1 LAGNVPLDL
10 LCTGT
15 PAEVKAY
22 CEELID
28 DAGVGGGFILST
40 GAGIQG
46 SKRENV
52 KAMIEFSK
60 EHGIYK
66 KR

>member
-1 LAGNVPLDL
+1 VPLDL

-15 PAEVKAY
+15 PDEVKSY
-22 CEELID
+22 CRELID
-28 DAGVGGGFILST
+28 VAGSEGGFIFST

-46 SKRENV
+46 SKKENV

-60 EHGIYK
+60 EYGIYS
-66 KR
+66 RPN